1 MVFGRIHKHF
11 ILIALAIVVSACSSK
26 AEKTRKH
33 QSELYFGAGTQSLM
47 SQDYTDALTNLI
59 KSDQLDPEN
68 PNIMTNLAMAYYFK
82 GERDLAVETLKK
94 VIVLDDKNSDAKINL
109 ATIYFKDG
117 DINNAEKIYKT
128 VLRDLTYDKQARTF
142 YNLGTI
148 ELKRQN
154 TASAENYFKRSIKE
168 ESNYCPSYLQLGIIQ
183 YGRKQYNQAYKNFK
197 EATMGTCYESPAA
210 HYYQG
215 LTLTHLKRFN
225 DARMKF
231 DEIDA
236 KFKSSE
242 YATKARMKMSELVE
256 IEKNIPAEEYQA
268 SRKVLESP
276 EF

>member
-1 MVFGRIHKHF
+1 MVFSQIYKHI
-11 ILIALAIVVSACSSK
+11 ILIALAICVSACSSK
-26 AEKTRKH
+26 DAKNKKH

-59 KSDQLDPEN
+59 KSNQLDPQN
-68 PNIMTNLAMAYYFK
+68 PSIMTNLAMAYYFK
-82 GERDLAVETLKK
+82 GERDLAVKTLKEAIK
-94 VIVLDDKNSDAKINL
+94 LDDENSDAKINL

-117 DINNAEKIYKT
+117 DIDNAEKIYKK

-154 TASAENYFKRSIKE
+154 LSAAENYFKRSIKE

-183 YGRKQYNQAYKNFK
+183 YGRKQYHQAYKNFK
-197 EATMGTCYESPAA
+197 DASMGTCYETPAA

-215 LTLTHLKRFN
+215 LALTNLRRFN
-225 DARMKF
+225 EARMKF

-236 KFKSSE
+236 KFKNTE
-242 YATKARMKMSELVE
+242 YAQKARMKMNELVE
-256 IEKNIPAEEYQA
+256 IEKNIPAEEFQA